1 MEKKQNTLLDF
12 IFFLVPSCLG
22 LYLFMT
28 PITVNGESDIPVGFL
43 AKKILAFLSN
53 PIGGVASNFSYV
65 QILLL
70 VVFSFSFVMGLLS
83 YILPKGKVYQKPALL
98 FFHIPKFWFAV
109 RSLGYFITVCCLFK
123 IGPEVIWR
131 KDTGTFLLTTL
142 IPFLF
147 CLFICA
153 GFLLPLLI
161 DFGLLEFFG
170 VFLTKI
176 MRPLFTLPGR
186 SSIDCLS
193 SWVGDGSVAII
204 LTNKQYEEGFYSKRE
219 ATVIA
224 TTFSFVSITFC
235 FSVLSHAK
243 LQHLAGPYYLTIL
256 ISGLVAAI
264 ICPRVPPLSWIE
276 DSYFTKKAE
285 DEVKASSLHEMF
297 TIATNKALSHAR
309 KSASLTSFLKKGF
322 MNVAELWTGVLTPIM
337 TFGTISLIIAKYTPV
352 FEYIGMLF
360 YPLLLALQVPE
371 ALEASQAVVLG
382 FSDMF
387 LPVIV
392 TGHIKSDFTR
402 FVIAT
407 LSVSQLI
414 FMSEAG
420 ALLLTSKMNIRFRD
434 LVAIFILR
442 TLITLP
448 IIVFCAHFIF

>member
-1 MEKKQNTLLDF
+1 
-12 IFFLVPSCLG
+12 
-22 LYLFMT
+22 
-28 PITVNGESDIPVGFL
+28 
-43 AKKILAFLSN
+43 
-53 PIGGVASNFSYV
+53 
-65 QILLL
+65 
-70 VVFSFSFVMGLLS
+70 
-83 YILPKGKVYQKPALL
+83 
-98 FFHIPKFWFAV
+98 
-109 RSLGYFITVCCLFK
+109 
-123 IGPEVIWR
+123 
-131 KDTGTFLLTTL
+131 
-142 IPFLF
+142 
-147 CLFICA
+147 
-153 GFLLPLLI
+153 
-161 DFGLLEFFG
+161 
-170 VFLTKI
+170 
-176 MRPLFTLPGR
+176 
-186 SSIDCLS
+186 
-193 SWVGDGSVAII
+193 
-204 LTNKQYEEGFYSKRE
+204 
-219 ATVIA
+219 
-224 TTFSFVSITFC
+224 
-235 FSVLSHAK
+235 
-243 LQHLAGPYYLTIL
+243 
-256 ISGLVAAI
+256 
-264 ICPRVPPLSWIE
+264 
-276 DSYFTKKAE
+276 
-285 DEVKASSLHEMF
+285 
-297 TIATNKALSHAR
+297 
-309 KSASLTSFLKKGF
+309 